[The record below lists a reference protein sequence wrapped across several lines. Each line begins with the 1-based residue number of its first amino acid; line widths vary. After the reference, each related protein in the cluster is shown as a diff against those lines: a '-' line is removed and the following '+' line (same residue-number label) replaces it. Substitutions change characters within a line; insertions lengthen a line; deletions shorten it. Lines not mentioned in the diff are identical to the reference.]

1 MLNDKHKWPGNI
13 FEWFSGWSEWF
24 WKVLEGFKRS
34 DYTFHRLSPV
44 SEITENSET
53 RKSMHTAHTW
63 IYLILDR
70 WPDDLTSHEEDDKFF
85 SRTPIL
91 LSALLTLEAIKVFQV
106 TDISDNKYRHFFPR
120 SVMIYLKNITLM
132 DENNIQEASFHSKQ
146 DAWQGHDDVL
156 IYV

>member
-1 MLNDKHKWPGNI
+1 
-13 FEWFSGWSEWF
+13 
-24 WKVLEGFKRS
+24 
-34 DYTFHRLSPV
+34 
-44 SEITENSET
+44 
-53 RKSMHTAHTW
+53 MHTAHTW

-120 SVMIYLKNITLM
+120 SVMIYLKNITLI
-132 DENNIQEASFHSKQ
+132 DENNIQEASFRSKQ
-146 DAWQGHDDVL
+146 DASQGHSDVL
-156 IYV
+156 IYLWKFIMKKSILYSKLKKTNINFYTTNIYL